1 MFGEKILEYWDDIL
15 ADLAKVVAIPS
26 VAKPTDGPH
35 PFGDDCA
42 RVLDVVTEMARG
54 YGLAA
59 KNVDYYAAHAE
70 YGEGEGNA
78 VVMSH
83 MDVVPA
89 GEKDNWD
96 TDPYTMVIKDG
107 MAYGRGVADNKG
119 AGIIALHCL
128 RALKDAGVKGNRKL
142 RVIFGSAEE
151 IGMHDMPYYFSKEQH
166 PDMGFTPDAEYG
178 ICHCEKGSINF
189 IVTGKNDSQVVK
201 SFSAGTV
208 VNAVPAK
215 AVCEVICTA
224 EERERLSKAAEA
236 AEVKFEITPTGDG
249 ASILSIGQAAHAS
262 TPWNGVNAAS
272 HLIKLLNEVFGGKVG
287 TFFRFAYEK
296 IGLHHDGE
304 PLGVKL
310 SDEPSGPLTFN
321 LGLVSVDAGACS
333 LIVDIRY
340 PATLSGKE
348 ISATIEK
355 GVQPYEGLT
364 YTLLS
369 DSIPLYL
376 PKESQLV
383 TLLSGAY
390 KDVTGE
396 ECEIFS
402 MGGGTYARQMF
413 NKGVAFGPGFKGDP
427 NSHAHDVNE
436 CVKLDS
442 LKLHAQI
449 CLEAMYRMLTAE

>member
-15 ADLAKVVAIPS
+15 RDLGAVVAIPS
-26 VAKPTDGPH
+26 VAVPTDGPH

-42 RVLDVVTEMARG
+42 RVLDKVVELAEG
-54 YGLAA
+54 YGLKA

-78 VVMSH
+78 IVMSH

-89 GEKDNWD
+89 GEGWD
-96 TDPYTMVIKDG
+96 TDPYTMVVKDG
-107 MAYGRGVADNKG
+107 MAFGRGVADNKG
-119 AGIIALHCL
+119 AGIVALHCL

-151 IGMHDMPYYFSKEQH
+151 IGMGDMPHYFSKEQH

-178 ICHCEKGSINF
+178 ICHCEKGGINF
-189 IVTGKNDSQVVK
+189 TVTGKNDSQVIK
-201 SFSAGTV
+201 SFKAGTV
-208 VNAVPAK
+208 VNAVPSK
-215 AVCEVICTA
+215 ALCEVACSA
-224 EERERLSKAAEA
+224 EELEKLQKAADG
-236 AEVKFEITPTGDG
+236 AEVKFEITPAAGG
-249 ASILSIGQAAHAS
+249 ASILSIGRAAHAS

-272 HLIKLLNEVFGGKVG
+272 HLIKLLYEVFGEKAG

-296 IGLHHDGE
+296 IGLSHDGA
-304 PLGVKL
+304 PMNVKL

-321 LGLVSVDAGACS
+321 LGLVDVDKGSCS
-333 LIVDIRY
+333 LTVDIRY
-340 PATLSGKE
+340 PATLDGGE
-348 ISATIEK
+348 ISATLEK
-355 GVQPYEGLT
+355 GVAPYAGLT

-369 DSIPLYL
+369 NSVPLYL

-413 NKGVAFGPGFKGDP
+413 GKGVAFGPGFKDAP
-427 NSHAHDVNE
+427 DSHAHDVNE
-436 CVKLDS
+436 CIDLERF
-442 LKLHAQI
+442 KLHAQI